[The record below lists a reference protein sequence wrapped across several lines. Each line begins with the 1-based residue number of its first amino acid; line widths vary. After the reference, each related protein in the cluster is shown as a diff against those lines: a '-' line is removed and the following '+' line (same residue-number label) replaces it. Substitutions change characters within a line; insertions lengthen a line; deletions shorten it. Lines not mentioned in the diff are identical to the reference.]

1 MQHAKQSAITLLRHG
16 EPAQAFIDLV
26 NNSSFPCIAARS
38 AVKAGKIAI
47 FESSHLACP
56 SDDRSILNFLYK
68 FIDGFRENNDQFT
81 SAAVLFHRPCNLLE
95 DEFES
100 LLWKKLQA
108 LHDLDNQDYP
118 YDKRV
123 ESNPDSG
130 NFSFSLKEEAFFI
143 IGLHPASSRTARNFK
158 YPAIVFNP
166 HQQFEKL
173 RADNRF
179 EKMKKVIRKRDLHIS
194 GSINPMLSDFG
205 ERSETFQYS
214 GKVYDAGWTC
224 PLKINHE

>member
-1 MQHAKQSAITLLRHG
+1 MQHAKQSSLTLLSPG
-16 EPAQAFIDLV
+16 EPGQAFIDLV
-26 NNSSFPCIAARS
+26 SNASFPCIAARS

-47 FESSHLACP
+47 FESSHFARP
-56 SDDRSILNFLYK
+56 FDDRLILNFLYD
-68 FIDGFRENNDQFT
+68 FIDGYRENNDLFT
-81 SAAVLFHRPCNLLE
+81 SAAVLFHGPCNLLE
-95 DEFES
+95 DEFDS

-108 LHDLDNQDYP
+108 LHDLDCQNYQ
-118 YDKRV
+118 YDQRV
-123 ESNPDSG
+123 ESNPESG

-143 IGLHPASSRTARNFK
+143 IGLHPGSSRPARNLK

-173 RADNRF
+173 RTDNKF
-179 EKMKKVIRKRDLHIS
+179 EKMKLVIRKRDLEIT

-214 GKVYDAGWTC
+214 GKAYDAGWSC

>member
-1 MQHAKQSAITLLRHG
+1 MQHAKQSAGTLLSPG
-16 EPAQAFIDLV
+16 GPGQAFIDHI
-26 NNSSFPCIAARS
+26 NNSLFPCIAARS

-47 FESSHLACP
+47 YESPHLACP
-56 SDDRSILNFLYK
+56 IDDQSILQFLYD
-68 FIDGFRENNDQFT
+68 FVDSYRENDDHFT
-81 SAAVLFHRPCNLLE
+81 SAAVLFHGPCKISE

-100 LLWKKLQA
+100 LLWRKLQA
-108 LHDLDNQDYP
+108 LHDLDCQNYQ

-123 ESNPDSG
+123 ESNPDSK

-143 IGLHPASSRTARNFK
+143 IGLHPGSSRHARNFK

-179 EKMKKVIRKRDLHIS
+179 EKMKMVIRKRDVDIT